1 MRKMEL
7 KIAEAFREGRATKI
21 SNTEVR
27 VTADGSVIM
36 LLHGNV
42 IAVKE
47 NGKTSVTFSGW
58 VTRTTCSRLRA
69 IGVMAS
75 IERGLPYINGRAV
88 TSTEIVSV

>member
-1 MRKMEL
+1 MRKMEQ

-47 NGKTSVTFSGW
+47 NGKTLVTFSGW
-58 VTRTTCSRLRA
+58 VTRTTVSRLRA

-75 IERGLPYINGRAV
+75 IKKGLPYINGKLVA
-88 TSTEIVSV
+88 STQIVSV